1 MPGPIERFERRLG
14 LSPVASLAA
23 ELRVLVVTRLWV
35 QILVGLA
42 LGMGVGFALS
52 TGGGGLLSEQNAE
65 LAGSWLALPG
75 KLFLTL
81 IQMMI
86 IPLVVSS
93 VVLGVAEGGAGGR
106 LRGIGLRLVPYFLCT
121 TVIACI
127 IGAVLVSTVRPGDYV
142 DAAALGGTT
151 AVTVE
156 PLADVPLPERLVG
169 LIPSDPAAAA
179 LSRSMLQVVVFSIL
193 MGVAVAT
200 LPGERA
206 RPLLE
211 LAASVQALSMKVV
224 GWAMLIAPL
233 AVFGLIAQLII
244 EVGPDVVLGM
254 LAYVLTVLGG
264 LALMMVVYL
273 LIASTIGRVSPL
285 RLMGAAREVQLLAFA
300 TSSSAA
306 VMPITLQ
313 TAERDL
319 GVPPEISR
327 FVVPLGATI
336 NMDGTA
342 LYQVVAAAFL
352 AQVFGIELTIGAFA
366 LLIVTAV
373 GASVGAPGVPGV
385 GIVILATLLVGIGV
399 PTAGIALIL
408 GVDRLLDMGRTVVNV
423 TGDLTACLVVQRLIG
438 LPATATPASESE
450 PHLA

>member
-1 MPGPIERFERRLG
+1 MMPGPIERFERRLG
-14 LSPVASLAA
+14 LSPVAALAA
-23 ELRVLVVTRLWV
+23 ELRILVVTRLWA

-42 LGMGVGFALS
+42 LGLGLGFALS
-52 TGGGGLLSEQNAE
+52 TGGLGLLSERNAE

-75 KLFLTL
+75 RLFLTL

-93 VVLGVAEGGAGGR
+93 VVLGIAEGGAGGR
-106 LRGIGLRLVPYFLCT
+106 LRGIGLRLLPYFLLT
-121 TVIACI
+121 TVVACI

-142 DAAALGGTT
+142 EADALGSTT
-151 AVTVE
+151 AFAVE
-156 PLADVPLPERLVG
+156 PLEEVPLPERLVG

-179 LSRSMLQVVVFSIL
+179 LSRSMLQVVIFSIL

-233 AVFGLIAQLII
+233 AVFGLIAQLVI
-244 EVGPDVVLGM
+244 EVGPDVILGM
-254 LAYVLTVLGG
+254 MAYVATVVGG
-264 LALMMVVYL
+264 LAVMMLVYL
-273 LIASTIGRVSPL
+273 GIASTVGRVSVP

-319 GVPPEISR
+319 GVPPEVSR

-352 AQVFGIELTIGAFA
+352 AQVFGIDLSVGAFA

-399 PTAGIALIL
+399 PTTGIALIL
-408 GVDRLLDMGRTVVNV
+408 GVDRLLDMVRTVVNV
-423 TGDLTACLVVQRLIG
+423 TGDLTACLVVQRLLG
-438 LPATATPASESE
+438 LAGQE
-450 PHLA
+450 PTQQ